1 MWLASAA
8 SWIFKKRKLPQLD
21 GELHP
26 IVGLGKQLDM
36 NQEWAQADKKNTAQ
50 TWGQGQLGP
59 CMNILGLW

>member
-26 IVGLGKQLDM
+26 IVGLGK
-36 NQEWAQADKKNTAQ
+36 
-50 TWGQGQLGP
+50 
-59 CMNILGLW
+59 